1 MERPMSQPFYA
12 SKSLDADEESLLKLL
27 HRCRKEADQAGLMR
41 RVVVTYE
48 QITVRQFWRAV

>member
-1 MERPMSQPFYA
+1 MSQPFYA